1 MIGKYFRAVLLIVLH
16 KVIQFWITKIGHLF
30 PVRKYYA
37 VLKQLVSPTVIYKL
51 KMISNDLND

>member
-37 VLKQLVSPTVIYKL
+37 VLKQLVSPTDI
-51 KMISNDLND
+51 